1 MFHNIKQLQQAKLII
16 SAIKKYG
23 GEIRFI
29 GGCVRDALSKR
40 KIKDIDLATTLLP
53 YQVEEALNNAKIK
66 NIPTGKQFGTIS
78 AIINKTAYEITTLR
92 LDLKTDGRKA
102 EVKYTNDWQQDALR
116 RDFTFNA
123 LSYDIDEDKLYDY
136 FNGQE
141 DLNSGIVR
149 FVGEPEKRVQE
160 DYLRIIRYYRF
171 FGIFGKKIDQSSV
184 YACKK
189 FANKISNLSAERK
202 LNEFIKIFKTE
213 HWFKTVSALY
223 EDNIL
228 IDYIGNNPSKNEITI
243 IKNLHSLKLQINPI
257 LALAILSSYKAKPVS
272 EILKLS
278 KKQFNYLDNLIN
290 CFHQMEIQSNEKH
303 LIYKFEKEIYFDSLK
318 IIAARNKDYNLFDMQ
333 FNRYKDWQIPVFP
346 ISGSDLKKL
355 GFKEGKS
362 LGNHLREL
370 EESWIKSDFK
380 LTKEQ
385 LLEIIKTTL

>member
-1 MFHNIKQLQQAKLII
+1 MFHNIKQLQEAKLII
-16 SAIKKYG
+16 SAIKKFG
-23 GEIRFI
+23 GKIRFI
-29 GGCVRDALSKR
+29 GGCVRDAIANR
-40 KIKDIDLATTLLP
+40 NIKDIDFATTLTP
-53 YQVEEALNNAKIK
+53 DQIEEALNNSKIK

-136 FNGQE
+136 FNGQK

-202 LNEFIKIFKTE
+202 LSEFIKIFETE
-213 HWFKTVSALY
+213 HWLKTVSVLY

-228 IDYIGNNPSKNEITI
+228 IDYIGNKPSKNEITI
-243 IKNLHSLKLQINPI
+243 IKNLHYLKLPINAI
-257 LALAILSSYKAKPVS
+257 LALAILSSFKAKPVS
-272 EILKLS
+272 KILKLS
-278 KKQFNYLDNLIN
+278 KKQFNYLDNLIK
-290 CFHQMEIQSNEKH
+290 CFYQMEIQSNEEH
-303 LIYKFEKEIYFDSLK
+303 LIYTFGKEIYFDSLK
-318 IIAARNKDYNLFDMQ
+318 IKAAKKNDSQLFNKK
-333 FNRYKDWQIPVFP
+333 FNEFENWQIPRFP
-346 ISGSDLKKL
+346 ICGFDLKEIGINEGKTLGNQLKKL
-355 GFKEGKS
+355 
-362 LGNHLREL
+362 
-370 EESWIKSDFK
+370 EEDWINSNFK
-380 LTKEQ
+380 LTKKQ
-385 LLEIIKTTL
+385 LLDAIKSV